1 MTTWTC
7 YEPGCGAEGLAR
19 DRLDALVDFEHHYLD
34 HHYREGEAA

>member
-1 MTTWTC
+1 MTTWSCFLCPVTGIS
-7 YEPGCGAEGLAR
+7 PG